1 MYMLVVVTLQYKYVY
16 VQQTPLKSDI
26 LSGGLQ
32 LYSGI
37 DVVCMLEPVVEVF
50 VVGRGTVK

>member
-1 MYMLVVVTLQYKYVY
+1 MSVVVTFQYKYVY

-32 LYSGI
+32 LYPGI
-37 DVVCMLEPVVEVF
+37 DVVCMLKLVVEVF
-50 VVGRGTVK
+50 VAGRGTVK

>member
-1 MYMLVVVTLQYKYVY
+1 MLMVVTLQYKYVY